1 MSDTETLATLVIDD
15 TAYETRLTR
24 KFAARKRYQPADPNQ
39 VRAVIPGV
47 IQAIHVEEGGRV
59 TRGVPL
65 LVLEAMKMRNDVTS
79 ACAGTISHIHVRVGD
94 MVTKGQLLVE
104 LG

>member
-1 MSDTETLATLVIDD
+1 MSDTEPFATLVIGD

-24 KFAARKRYQPADPNQ
+24 KFATRKRYQAADPKQ

-47 IQAIHVEEGGRV
+47 IQAIHVEAGRQV
-59 TRGVPL
+59 GRGEPL
-65 LVLEAMKMRNDVTS
+65 LVLEAMKMWNDVTS
-79 ACAGTISHIHVRVGD
+79 GCAGKVKRIHAKIGE

-104 LG
+104 LD